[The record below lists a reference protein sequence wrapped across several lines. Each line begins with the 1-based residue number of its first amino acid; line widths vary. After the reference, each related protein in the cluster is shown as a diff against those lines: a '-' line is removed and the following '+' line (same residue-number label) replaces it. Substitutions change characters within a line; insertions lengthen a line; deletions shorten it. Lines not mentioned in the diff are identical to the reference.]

1 MIESIH
7 FENRN
12 HESLAG
18 VIHFPDAGAPHAFAI
33 FAHCFTCTKNLKAGV
48 NIANAMAAS
57 GIAVLRFDFT
67 GLGESEGDFS
77 ETHFSSNIEDL
88 IDAAQ
93 YLEREHE
100 APAILVGHSLG
111 GTAVLAAARDIPS
124 SVAVATI
131 GSPANAAHILH
142 MLEENLDHIREQGE
156 AEVDLGG
163 RPFRIKKTFIDDINS
178 QSVQECIAGLRKAL
192 LVMHSPLDATV
203 SIDEAANI
211 FTTAKHPKSFVS
223 LDDADHLL
231 SRQRD
236 SRYAGQVLAAWA
248 NRYLDLPETQQ
259 DYPPHRSKAVV
270 VSARKQD
277 QFLSYIN
284 ADGHPLLAD
293 EPASYGGTDKG
304 PSPYD
309 YLSAALGTCTA
320 MTLNMYARRKKI
332 PLDGVTVATRHNKIH
347 AEDCEDCS
355 SKAGKIDQFDR
366 AIQLQG
372 DLSDEQRRKLLDIA
386 DRCPVHKTL
395 HNEVDIKTRLDDQ

>member
-7 FENRN
+7 FDNRN
-12 HESLAG
+12 KESLAG

-48 NIANAMAAS
+48 NIADAMAAS

-88 IDAAQ
+88 VDAAG
-93 YLEREHE
+93 YLEREYR

-111 GTAVLAAARDIPS
+111 GTAVLAAARQIPS

-142 MLEENLDHIREQGE
+142 MLEDNLEHIRERGE
-156 AEVDLGG
+156 AEVRLGG
-163 RPFRIKKTFIDDINS
+163 RPFRIRKTFVDDINA
-178 QSVQECIAGLRKAL
+178 QSVRDCIADLRKAL
-192 LVMHSPLDATV
+192 LIMHSPLDGTV

-211 FTTAKHPKSFVS
+211 FTIAKHPKSFVS

-236 SRYAGQVLAAWA
+236 SRYAGKVLAAWA
-248 NRYLDLPETQQ
+248 NRYLEVPEPREN
-259 DYPPHRSKAVV
+259 YPPHRKDAIV
-270 VSARKQD
+270 VSARSQD
-277 QFLSYIN
+277 QFLSFIN

-293 EPASYGGTDKG
+293 EPAAYGGGDQG
-304 PSPYD
+304 PTPYD
-309 YLSAALGTCTA
+309 YLSVALGTCTA
-320 MTLNMYARRKKI
+320 MTLNLYARHKEM
-332 PLDGVTVATRHNKIH
+332 PLEAVTVATRHNRIH
-347 AEDCEDCS
+347 AEDCETCMTQT
-355 SKAGKIDQFDR
+355 GKVDQFER
-366 AIQLQG
+366 LIRLEG
-372 DLSDEQRRKLLDIA
+372 KLTDEQRRKLLAIA

-395 HNEVDIKTRLDDQ
+395 HSEVTINSRLDED